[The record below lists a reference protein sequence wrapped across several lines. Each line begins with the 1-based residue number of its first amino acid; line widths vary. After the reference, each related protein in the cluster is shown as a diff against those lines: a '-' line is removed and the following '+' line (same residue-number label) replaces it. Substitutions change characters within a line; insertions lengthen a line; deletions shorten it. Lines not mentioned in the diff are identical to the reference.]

1 MKRKD
6 FIKKGILGGTA
17 VGLGSLLSGCKSDN
31 KENDKTEIPNINFN
45 NSYDWRMTTVWGK
58 NFPVL
63 GESANMLANLVNKMS
78 GGRMTI
84 KIFGGGE
91 LVPGY
96 ETFDAV
102 SVGVTEMG
110 CGASY
115 YWQGKSPAAAFFTAV
130 PFGMNAQQIA
140 SWLIGGNAEGYRLWK
155 ETYEPFNLVPFLG
168 GNTGVQMGGWF
179 NKEVNSID
187 DLKGLKMRIPGLA
200 GKVLEKAG
208 GAAINVPAGEIFTN
222 LERGVIDATEWVGPY
237 HDYKLGLHK
246 AAKYYYTPGWHE
258 TGSQMEFIANLSAWN
273 KLPKDLQ
280 EIIYAATINVQA
292 WMLAE
297 FDNKNGVYLEKI
309 KEETNVEIKEFPTEV
324 LEKLRIHSE
333 EAIND
338 LVGSDPQSKKVYES
352 YRKYQSRF
360 NKWSQ
365 LTEKAFYNKIAKG

>member
-6 FIKKGILGGTA
+6 FLKKGLLGAAALGTT
-17 VGLGSLLSGCKSDN
+17 SLLSSCQP
-31 KENDKTEIPNINFN
+31 ETEKKAGAEAPKVNFN
-45 NSYDWRMTTVWGK
+45 NTYQWRMTTVWGK

-63 GESANMLANLVNKMS
+63 GEAANLLADSIYEMS
-78 GGRMTI
+78 GGRMSI
-84 KIFGGGE
+84 KIFGSGE

-115 YWQGKSPAAAFFTAV
+115 YWQGKAPAAAFFTAV

-140 SWLIGGNAEGYRLWK
+140 AWMLGGDGEGYELWK
-155 ETYEPFNLVPFLG
+155 ETYAPFNLMPFLG

-179 NKEVNSID
+179 NKEINTAE
-187 DLKGLKMRIPGLA
+187 DLKGLKMRIPGLS

-246 AAKYYYTPGWHE
+246 AAKYYYYPGWHE
-258 TGSQMEFIANLSAWN
+258 TGSQMEFMANLDAWN
-273 KLPKDLQ
+273 KLPQDLQ
-280 EIIYAATINVQA
+280 AIVEAATIKVQA

-297 FDNKNGVYLEKI
+297 FDIKNSEYLELLI
-309 KEETNVEIKEFPTEV
+309 NEENVELREFPKEV
-324 LEKLRIHSE
+324 LDQLRIHAKETLDELVSE
-333 EAIND
+333 NA
-338 LVGSDPQSKKVYES
+338 LSKKVYES
-352 YRKYQSRF
+352 YQKHQIKLDR
-360 NKWSQ
+360 WAAT
-365 LTEKAFYNKIAKG
+365 TEKAFYNKIMD